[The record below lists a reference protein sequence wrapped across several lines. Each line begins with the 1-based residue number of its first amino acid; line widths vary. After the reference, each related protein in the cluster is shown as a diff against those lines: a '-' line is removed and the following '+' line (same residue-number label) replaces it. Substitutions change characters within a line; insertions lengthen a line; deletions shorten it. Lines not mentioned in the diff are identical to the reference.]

1 MLIRI
6 PVKEAKLGMYI
17 HEVCGSW
24 LEHPFWRSHFLLDS
38 EADLKRLKG
47 SGVTEI
53 WVDDTKGKS
62 PERKNQA
69 MTELEATASVDAIL
83 AVQEEAQH
91 VAEILTELHEGPKKL
106 SVEEELQQAKAVC
119 HHAEEQVKSLFTQA
133 RLGKALDKQGSI
145 NIVEEIS
152 NSIFRN
158 QSALISLA
166 RIKTKDDYTYLHS
179 VAVCA
184 LMISLARQLKLDE
197 KTIQLAGLG
206 GLLHDIGKIRI
217 PLSVLNKPSSL
228 TEEEF
233 TVIQG
238 HPSAGYNILKQGG
251 DFPDEVL
258 DVCLHHHE
266 KMDGSGYPD
275 KLGADKIS
283 LMAKMGA
290 VCDVYDAITSDR
302 PYKAGWRPGTAIR
315 KMAEWSKG
323 HFDQKVFHAFVK
335 AVGIYPTGS
344 LVKLSSGHLAV
355 VCDQEEGAL
364 LKPVV
369 KLVYSIHQEQ
379 RMNPEHLNLN
389 HHDNEIVSQED
400 PTKWGFEDIDSLW
413 RD

>member
-6 PVKEAKLGMYI
+6 HVKEAKLGMYI

-24 LEHPFWRSHFLLDS
+24 LEHPFWKSHFLLDS

-53 WVDDTKGKS
+53 WIDDTKGKS
-62 PERKNQA
+62 PERKSDS

-91 VAEILTELHEGPKKL
+91 VAEVLTELHASPKKL
-106 SVEEELQQAKAVC
+106 SVADEMKQAEDVC
-119 HHAEEQVKSLFTQA
+119 HHAEEQVKHLFTQA
-133 RLGKALDKQGSI
+133 RLGKALDKEGSL

-158 QSALISLA
+158 QNALISLA

-197 KTIQLAGLG
+197 KHIQLAGLG

-233 TVIQG
+233 AVVQG
-238 HPSAGYNILKQGG
+238 HPSAGYHILKQGG
-251 DFPDEVL
+251 EFPEEVL

-275 KLGADKIS
+275 RLVANQIS

-323 HFDQKVFHAFVK
+323 HFDEKIFHAFVK
-335 AVGIYPTGS
+335 ALGIYPTGS

-379 RMNPEHLNLN
+379 RIDPEHINLS
-389 HHDNEIVSQED
+389 HHDHEIVSQED
-400 PTKWGFEDIDSLW
+400 PAKWGFEDIDSLW

>member
-6 PVKEAKLGMYI
+6 HVKEAKLGMYI

-24 LEHPFWRSHFLLDS
+24 LEHPFWKSHFLLDS
-38 EADLKRLKG
+38 ESDLKRLKG

-53 WVDDTKGKS
+53 WIDDTKGKS
-62 PERKNQA
+62 PERKSQA
-69 MTELEATASVDAIL
+69 MTEVEAKASVDAIL

-91 VAEILTELHEGPKKL
+91 AAEVITELHHSPKKL
-106 SVEEELQQAKAVC
+106 SVAEELKQAEEVC
-119 HHAEEQVKSLFTQA
+119 HHAEEQVKNLFNQA

-152 NSIFRN
+152 RSIFRN
-158 QSALISLA
+158 QNALIGLA

-197 KTIQLAGLG
+197 NTIQLAGLG

-228 TEEEF
+228 TEDEF
-233 TVIQG
+233 TIIKG
-238 HPSAGYNILKQGG
+238 HPMAGYNILKQGEE
-251 DFPDEVL
+251 FPEEVL

-275 KLGADKIS
+275 KLGGDKIS

-302 PYKAGWRPGTAIR
+302 PYKAGWRPGMAIR

-323 HFDQKVFHAFVK
+323 HFDERIFHAFVK
-335 AVGIYPTGS
+335 AIGIYPTGS

-369 KLVYSIHQEQ
+369 KLVYSIHQE
-379 RMNPEHLNLN
+379 RRIDPEHINLN
-389 HHDNEIVSQED
+389 HNDHEIVSQED
-400 PTKWGFEDIDSLW
+400 PAKWGIEDIDALW

>member
-6 PVKEAKLGMYI
+6 NVKEATLGMYI

-24 LEHPFWRSHFLLDS
+24 LEHPFWKSHFLLDS

-47 SGVTEI
+47 SGVSEVWI
-53 WVDDTKGKS
+53 DDSKGKS
-62 PERKNQA
+62 PQYQSQSMSEV
-69 MTELEATASVDAIL
+69 EATASVDAIL

-91 VAEILTELHEGPKKL
+91 VAEVLVEIHEGPKKL
-106 SVEEELQQAKAVC
+106 SVAEEMKQAEEIC
-119 HHAEEQVKSLFTQA
+119 ERAEEQVKHLFTQA
-133 RLGKALDKQGSI
+133 RLGKALDRSGSV

-152 NSIFRN
+152 HSIFRN
-158 QSALISLA
+158 PNALISLA

-184 LMISLARQLKLDE
+184 LMISLSRQLGLDE
-197 KTIQLAGLG
+197 KTTQLAGLG

-238 HPSAGYNILKQGG
+238 HPSAGFNILKESGE
-251 DFPDEVL
+251 FPDEVL
-258 DVCLHHHE
+258 EVCLHHHE

-275 KLGADKIS
+275 KLMGDRIS
-283 LMAKMGA
+283 MMAKMGA

-323 HFDQKVFHAFVK
+323 HFDEKVFHAFVK

-379 RMNPEHLNLN
+379 RIDPEHMNLS
-389 HHDNEIVSQED
+389 HHDHEIVSQED
-400 PTKWGFEDIDSLW
+400 PSKWGFQDIDSLW